1 MAGGSSNG
9 GGGVALKSITATV
22 DGAFAFSSSST
33 KGCTVN
39 LTADMLSKADKETL
53 RSKEL
58 TVDEALSLLRADATV
73 GLAAE
78 EASRRAASFG
88 PNALEETQRNPI
100 LVFLGFMWNPLSW
113 VMELAAVVAL
123 VVREAVH
130 FLFFVFWFLFSS
142 SFGYDTRMYTSS

>member
-1 MAGGSSNG
+1 MCVCGRVRQNMFAEGKCAN
-9 GGGVALKSITATV
+9 LLTASR
-22 DGAFAFSSSST
+22 AFAPKARNLGAGANARNFW
-33 KGCTVN
+33 TVQIH
-39 LTADMLSKADKETL
+39 TTHPWRRDTRVA
-53 RSKEL
+53 R
-58 TVDEALSLLRADATV
+58 DATV